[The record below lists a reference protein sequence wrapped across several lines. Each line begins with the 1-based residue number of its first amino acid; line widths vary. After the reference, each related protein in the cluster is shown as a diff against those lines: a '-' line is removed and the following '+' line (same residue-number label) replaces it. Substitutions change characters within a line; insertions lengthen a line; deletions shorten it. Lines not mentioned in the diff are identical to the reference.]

1 MGFKKYSN
9 KKEKRK
15 LRVRKKLMKHEDRYR
30 LSVFRSNK
38 FSYAQIID
46 DWNRK
51 TLVAASETDLTEE
64 EKKQTKVERAKA
76 VGKHLAS
83 KASEKKIVK
92 VVFDRGQYRYHGRI
106 KALAEGAREGG
117 LEF

>member
-1 MGFKKYSN
+1 MGFKKYKN
-9 KKEKRK
+9 LKEKRK
-15 LRVRKKLMKHEDRYR
+15 LRVRKKLRKREDRYR

-51 TLVAASETDLTEE
+51 TLVASSEADLTEE
-64 EKKQTKVERAKA
+64 EKKATKVERARL
-76 VGKHLAS
+76 VGKHLAE
-83 KASEKKIVK
+83 KAKKQKIVK
-92 VVFDRGQYRYHGRI
+92 IVFDRGQDRYHGRI
-106 KALAEGAREGG
+106 KALAEGARDGG